1 MTVLR
6 HLGILVLI
14 YLCVV
19 AQSSLVFAQVA
30 GLGRP
35 FLPAA
40 LLVLIAAFCDATPSI
55 LWSGLLG
62 LLLDGL
68 SPDRLGLQLALAAVL
83 GFGLQLLQPMWR
95 SRSRL
100 ALVAMVLLTSF
111 AWRALSPMC
120 QAVLAGRV
128 VDPHVVLTNAVQDA
142 VWTVVLAG
150 VFILAARGL
159 FSGGSRARFA
169 VPNPRQHWGTALR

>member
-1 MTVLR
+1 VTLLR
-6 HLGILVLI
+6 HLGILILI
-14 YLCVV
+14 YLCVI
-19 AQSSLVFAQVA
+19 AQTSLVSTEAA

-35 FLPAA
+35 YLPAA
-40 LLVLIAAFCDATPSI
+40 VLVVIAVSCHATSI

-62 LLLDGL
+62 LVLDAL
-68 SPDRLGLQLALAAVL
+68 SPDRLGLQLAIAAML
-83 GFGLQLLQPMWR
+83 GLGLQVLQPMWR

-128 VDPHVVLTNAVQDA
+128 VDPQIVLTNAVQDA
-142 VWTVVLAG
+142 VWTGIVAG
-150 VFILAARGL
+150 VFILVGRSL
-159 FSGGSRARFA
+159 FGSSRSPIVVA
-169 VPNPRQHWGTALR
+169 PPRQRWGTTNR

>member
-6 HLGILVLI
+6 HLGILALI

-19 AQSSLVFAQVA
+19 AQSSLGSTEAT

-40 LLVLIAAFCDATPSI
+40 LLVLIAATCHPTPSI

-62 LLLDGL
+62 LVLDAL
-68 SPDRLGLQLALAAVL
+68 SPDRLGLQLAVAAML
-83 GFGLQLLQPMWR
+83 GLGLQVLQPMWR

-100 ALVAMVLLTSF
+100 ALVAMILLTSF
-111 AWRALSPMC
+111 AWRVLSPMC

-128 VDPHVVLTNAVQDA
+128 VDPQIVLTNAVQDA
-142 VWTVVLAG
+142 VWTGILGGALILVGRSLFGRGTRSRIVVA
-150 VFILAARGL
+150 
-159 FSGGSRARFA
+159 
-169 VPNPRQHWGTALR
+169 NPRQRWGTT